1 MSKELADRAAAE
13 LEGADALEVLS
24 WAATTFGRRLAV
36 ASSMQDAVLAHLVS
50 LVLPD
55 VDVLFLDT
63 GYHFSE
69 TLATREEVDRL
80 LPVTVV
86 DVAPRQSVAEQDV
99 EYGARLHDRDPDLCC
114 FLRKVDPLAKALQPY
129 QAWVS
134 GIRRDESPTRAQTS
148 VVDWDDAHGLVKINP
163 LVRWSAADVETY
175 ASEHDLP
182 VNPLTRQGYPSV
194 GCAPCTRRVAAGED
208 PRSGR
213 WAGLGKTECGINR

>member
-13 LEGADALEVLS
+13 LEGAEALDVLS
-24 WAATTFGRRLAV
+24 WATTTFGRRLAV

-50 LVLPD
+50 RVLPD

-63 GYHFSE
+63 GYHFAE

-86 DVAPRQSVAEQDV
+86 DVLPRQSVAEQDA
-99 EYGARLHDRDPDLCC
+99 EYGERLHDRDPDLCC
-114 FLRKVDPLAKALQPY
+114 FLRKVDPLATALQPY

-134 GIRRDESPTRAQTS
+134 GVRRDESPTRAQTP
-148 VVDWDDAHGLVKINP
+148 VVTWDDAHGLVKVNP
-163 LVRWSAADVETY
+163 LVRWTRADIDAYE
-175 ASEHDLP
+175 SEHDLP
-182 VNPLTRQGYPSV
+182 VNTLTGNGYPSI
-194 GCAPCTRRVAAGED
+194 GCAPCTRRVAPGQD

-213 WAGLGKTECGINR
+213 WAGTGKTECGIHR

>member
-13 LEGADALEVLS
+13 LEGAEALDVLS
-24 WAATTFGRRLAV
+24 WATTTFGRRLAV

-50 LVLPD
+50 RVLPD

-63 GYHFSE
+63 GYHFAE

-86 DVAPRQSVAEQDV
+86 DVLPRQSVAEQDA
-99 EYGARLHDRDPDLCC
+99 EYGERLHDRDPDLCC
-114 FLRKVDPLAKALQPY
+114 FLRKVDPLATALQPY

-134 GIRRDESPTRAQTS
+134 GVRRDESPTRAQTP
-148 VVDWDDAHGLVKINP
+148 VVTWDDAHGLVKVNP
-163 LVRWSAADVETY
+163 LVRWTRADIDAYE
-175 ASEHDLP
+175 SEHDLP
-182 VNPLTRQGYPSV
+182 VNTLTGNGYPSI
-194 GCAPCTRRVAAGED
+194 GCAPCTRRVAPGQD

-213 WAGLGKTECGINR
+213 WAGSDKTECGIHR